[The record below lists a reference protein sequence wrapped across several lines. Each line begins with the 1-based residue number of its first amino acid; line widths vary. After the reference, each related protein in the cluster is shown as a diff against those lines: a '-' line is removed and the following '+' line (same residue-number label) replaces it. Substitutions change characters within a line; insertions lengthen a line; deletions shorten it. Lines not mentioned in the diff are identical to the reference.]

1 MNVVYRKKNFNIYSA
16 GDGYIIHNTR
26 CEFSQSHTHINNFK
40 TAKYLVDL
48 AIHRSIP
55 HHLHHYFLVSL
66 YRLSDDEEYTRKIKA
81 LINAKENKWGNK
93 QNYRNRP
100 KNFRRK

>member
-16 GDGYIIHNTR
+16 GSEFIIHNTR
-26 CEFSQSHTHINNFK
+26 CELSQAHTHINNFK

-81 LINAKENKWGNK
+81 LIDAKENKWGNK

>member
-16 GDGYIIHNTR
+16 GSEFIIHNTK

-66 YRLSDDEEYTRKIKA
+66 YRLSDNEEYTRKIKA
-81 LINAKENKWGNK
+81 LIDAKENKWGNK
-93 QNYRNRP
+93 QNYKNIP

>member
-16 GDGYIIHNTR
+16 GDEFIIHNTK

-66 YRLSDDEEYTRKIKA
+66 YRLSDNEEYTRKIKA
-81 LINAKENKWGNK
+81 LIDAKENKW
-93 QNYRNRP
+93 
-100 KNFRRK
+100 